1 MASDNCRSLP
11 LEFPPCLRTST
22 GVFLINC
29 VYTKEFGMYFSN
41 YTTPT
46 CFRFSRQGDRSL
58 ASWLQAL
65 NPYIAEWANAT
76 ANVWP
81 ADEPFLLHDFN
92 LYLRTYRQSTRLRL
106 VPTSQPDQLPPP
118 SLTDMYPLEAIA
130 GSRYYAVCTSL
141 ILVNSCLNNRP

>member
-11 LEFPPCLRTST
+11 LEFPPFLRTST
-22 GVFLINC
+22 SMFLINF

-46 CFRFSRQGDRSL
+46 CFSLSRQGDRSL
-58 ASWLQAL
+58 ASWLQVL
-65 NPYIAEWANAT
+65 HPYIAEWANAT

-106 VPTSQPDQLPPP
+106 VHTSQPDQLPPP